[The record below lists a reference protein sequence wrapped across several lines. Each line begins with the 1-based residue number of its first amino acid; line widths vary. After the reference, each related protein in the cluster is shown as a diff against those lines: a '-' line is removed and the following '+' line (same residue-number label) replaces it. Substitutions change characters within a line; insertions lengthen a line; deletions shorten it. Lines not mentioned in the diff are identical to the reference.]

1 MGRVSSN
8 AGQGRHPAEGSHR
21 SCDLGGDPGKNGV
34 FGMQMSEPSWEARR
48 EPVQEATGGFRLAPG
63 PSSGVPSISWLLQ
76 TPSGPAA
83 APRGRGTAVASVW
96 LSPIPGW
103 TWEFRLPAAAPA
115 PLAWPKGCGGDEG
128 AGMNMLPTCVRPH
141 TAPRLRDPED
151 GLPPLPHLVW
161 FRSVKGTDSVEARGG
176 GGRASCLR
184 ATCVGS

>member
-21 SCDLGGDPGKNGV
+21 SCDLGGDSGKNGV
-34 FGMQMSEPSWEARR
+34 FGMQMSEPSWEVRR

-96 LSPIPGW
+96 LSPIPDG
-103 TWEFRLPAAAPA
+103 RGSSDSQQRHLPRWPGQKGVGVMRG
-115 PLAWPKGCGGDEG
+115 LA
-128 AGMNMLPTCVRPH
+128 
-141 TAPRLRDPED
+141 
-151 GLPPLPHLVW
+151 
-161 FRSVKGTDSVEARGG
+161 
-176 GGRASCLR
+176 
-184 ATCVGS
+184 